1 MGVRDVDE
9 GVGVKGIGAW
19 RSVLEAGTRTRAR
32 VNAKM
37 KMNVLV

>member
-19 RSVLEAGTRTRAR
+19 RSVLEAGTRTR
-32 VNAKM
+32 VNANA